1 MLPPKRIPRTVD
13 GLLTSH
19 HSRLGTRCTECGR
32 QFGNVKV
39 LERHVEQHQAE
50 RPHRC
55 IVCYQRFETIGELT
69 VHKATHRQPGSDAS
83 VFVCTICHRE
93 FPTATK
99 LVTHK
104 IGHTRLQL
112 EEARS
117 AIEERKAAVQATYAG
132 IKPETETEAVERREP
147 PKKKGKR
154 KKRKN
159 PPMKL
164 AESEQAPQT
173 QQE

>member
-1 MLPPKRIPRTVD
+1 MLPAKRTRTLE
-13 GLLTSH
+13 GLPVASH
-19 HSRLGTRCTECGR
+19 HSKLGTRCTECGR

-69 VHKATHRQPGSDAS
+69 VHKATHRRPNSEG
-83 VFVCTICHRE
+83 FVCTICKRI
-93 FPTATK
+93 FATAVK

-117 AIEERKAAVQATYAG
+117 AIEQRKAEVQAMCAP
-132 IKPETETEAVERREP
+132 IAESSEREP
-147 PKKKGKR
+147 AKKRGKRKKKGKHV
-154 KKRKN
+154 
-159 PPMKL
+159 PKL
-164 AESEQAPQT
+164 AESGQTEQD
-173 QQE
+173 ERN